1 MIVTGDLT
9 AAGLEAQRS
18 YWLIVGATTATTTWL
33 STYGTASFTGP
44 LRTRL
49 LVLQMY
55 FEVRD
60 PVELHAETRID
71 TDYLPKD
78 PAARARLAEVID
90 VDGCLDAD
98 GEFDSF
104 ALLRRVARGERVF
117 RGD

>member
-71 TDYLPKD
+71 TDYLP
-78 PAARARLAEVID
+78 
-90 VDGCLDAD
+90 
-98 GEFDSF
+98 
-104 ALLRRVARGERVF
+104 
-117 RGD
+117 